1 MNIKELK
8 IPTWNELLGIED
20 NVVVIPQKDIVEELR
35 WIRNFFSTTIEQ
47 CGVFNSQTEKEREEE
62 KIEYANDT
70 VDDIISELNDFFSD
84 HEINI

>member
-1 MNIKELK
+1 MTKEELK
-8 IPTWNELLGIED
+8 QLIDNED
-20 NVVVIPQKDIVEELR
+20 NIVVIPKKDIVDELR

-47 CGVFNSQTEKEREEE
+47 CGVFNSQIEKEHEIE
-62 KIEYANDT
+62 KIEYGNDI

>member
-1 MNIKELK
+1 MSGN
-8 IPTWNELLGIED
+8 GGGMG
-20 NVVVIPQKDIVEELR
+20 VIPQKEIVDELR

-70 VDDIISELNDFFSD
+70 VDDIISELNDFFKD
-84 HEINI
+84 YEINI

>member
-1 MNIKELK
+1 MTKEELK
-8 IPTWNELLGIED
+8 QLIENED
-20 NVVVIPQKDIVEELR
+20 NIVVIPQKDIVDELR

-47 CGVFNSQTEKEREEE
+47 CGVFHSQTEKEHEME
-62 KIEYANDT
+62 KIEYSNDT

>member
-1 MNIKELK
+1 MTKEELK
-8 IPTWNELLGIED
+8 QLIDNED
-20 NVVVIPQKDIVEELR
+20 NIVVIPKKDIVDELR

-47 CGVFNSQTEKEREEE
+47 CGVFNSQIEKEHEIE

>member
-1 MNIKELK
+1 MTKEELK
-8 IPTWNELLGIED
+8 QIIDNED

-47 CGVFNSQTEKEREEE
+47 CGVFNSQTEKEHEIE
-62 KIEYANDT
+62 KIEYSNDT

>member
-1 MNIKELK
+1 MTREELK
-8 IPTWNELLGIED
+8 QIIENED

-47 CGVFNSQTEKEREEE
+47 CGVFNSKTEKEREEE
-62 KIEYANDT
+62 KIEYDNDT

>member
-1 MNIKELK
+1 MTTEELK
-8 IPTWNELLGIED
+8 QIINNED
-20 NVVVIPQKDIVEELR
+20 NIVVIPKKDIVDELR

-47 CGVFNSQTEKEREEE
+47 CGVFHSQTEKEHEIE
-62 KIEYANDT
+62 KIEYSNDT

>member
-1 MNIKELK
+1 MTREELK
-8 IPTWNELLGIED
+8 QIIENED
-20 NVVVIPQKDIVEELR
+20 NIVDIPQKDIVKELR

-47 CGVFNSQTEKEREEE
+47 CGVFNSQAEKEREEE

>member
-1 MNIKELK
+1 MTKEELK
-8 IPTWNELLGIED
+8 QIIDNED
-20 NVVVIPQKDIVEELR
+20 NVVVISQKDIIDELR
-35 WIRNFFSTTIEQ
+35 WIRNFFSTSIEE
-47 CGVFNSQTEKEREEE
+47 CGVFTSQTEKEREEE

>member
-1 MNIKELK
+1 MTREELK
-8 IPTWNELLGIED
+8 YIIENED

-47 CGVFNSQTEKEREEE
+47 CGVFNSETEKEHEME
-62 KIEYANDT
+62 KIEYSNDT

-84 HEINI
+84 HEINR

>member
-1 MNIKELK
+1 MTREELK
-8 IPTWNELLGIED
+8 QLID
-20 NVVVIPQKDIVEELR
+20 NGDNIVVIPKKDIVDELR

>member
-1 MNIKELK
+1 MTREELK
-8 IPTWNELLGIED
+8 QIIENEDDII
-20 NVVVIPQKDIVEELR
+20 VIPQKEIVDELR

-70 VDDIISELNDFFSD
+70 VDEIISEVNDFFNEYTMD
-84 HEINI
+84 KE

>member
-1 MNIKELK
+1 MTTEELK
-8 IPTWNELLGIED
+8 QIINNED
-20 NVVVIPQKDIVEELR
+20 NIVVIPKKDIVDELR
-35 WIRNFFSTTIEQ
+35 WIRNFFSTTIEE
-47 CGVFNSQTEKEREEE
+47 CGVFTSETEKEREEE